1 MRARGEKTMRWLKNK
16 LRNWINSDDY
26 PVAITNSS
34 SKIRVSDEPDVDGMR
49 FTIMKANGGIILQS
63 RKYDR
68 RRDESDCSTY
78 IITDDEPYAERI
90 GQIVSMEILKS

>member
-1 MRARGEKTMRWLKNK
+1 MRWLKNK

-26 PVAITNSS
+26 PVAVTSS
-34 SKIRVSDEPDVDGMR
+34 NKIRVSDEPDVDGMR
-49 FTIMKANGGIILQS
+49 FTIMKANGGVILQS

>member
-1 MRARGEKTMRWLKNK
+1 MRWLKNK
-16 LRNWINSDDY
+16 LRNWVNSDDGRM
-26 PVAITNSS
+26 PIAVTSN
-34 SKIRVSDEPDVDGMR
+34 KIRASDEPDVDGLR
-49 FTIMKANGGIILQS
+49 FTVMKANGGVILQS

-78 IITDDEPYAERI
+78 IITDDEPFAERI

>member
-1 MRARGEKTMRWLKNK
+1 MRWLKNK
-16 LRNWINSDDY
+16 LRNWINSDDREVVMS
-26 PVAITNSS
+26 PSN
-34 SKIRVSDEPDVDGMR
+34 KIRVSDEPDVDGMR
-49 FTIMKANGGIILQS
+49 FTVMKANGGVILQS
-63 RKYDR
+63 RRYDR

>member
-1 MRARGEKTMRWLKNK
+1 MRWLKTK

-26 PVAITNSS
+26 PVAITSGN
-34 SKIRVSDEPDVDGMR
+34 KIRVSDEPDVDGLR
-49 FTIMKANGGIILQS
+49 FTIMKANGGVILQS
-63 RKYDR
+63 RRYDR

>member
-1 MRARGEKTMRWLKNK
+1 MRWLKNK

-26 PVAITNSS
+26 PSAIQTASN
-34 SKIRVSDEPDVDGMR
+34 KIRVSDEPDVEGLR
-49 FTIMKANGGIILQS
+49 FTIMKANGGVILQS
-63 RKYDR
+63 RRYDR
-68 RRDESDCSTY
+68 RRDESDSSTY